1 MDKGPGQYK
10 FAIAIFA
17 VGFAVGA
24 AGAVVG
30 FHFYGLSPQHFGIEV
45 GKTVL
50 ALGTGLILGG
60 ALKVMLDQY
69 QAAQQKQAQEH
80 ELHERLLSDLRNIHD
95 QAETARLT
103 IAAHRSAK
111 AYGEQMQRLIGCQV
125 GLLKI
130 KRSIDLR
137 PTLKDVS
144 EKAQCLAGMIGYLRA
159 LQHEYTA
166 NYSEVADCQRYDT
179 AVSQRRLEEL
189 TTTGARFD
197 PNRDASH
204 DAWDLLS
211 DKTKFPVLD
220 DFTGCGPN
228 YGTQFRDPLNEVAAL
243 LLHTPKPHLD
253 AAAFDGN
260 VEELAKKIK
269 SAVLEK
275 AS

>member
-1 MDKGPGQYK
+1 
-10 FAIAIFA
+10 
-17 VGFAVGA
+17 
-24 AGAVVG
+24 
-30 FHFYGLSPQHFGIEV
+30 
-45 GKTVL
+45 
-50 ALGTGLILGG
+50 
-60 ALKVMLDQY
+60 
-69 QAAQQKQAQEH
+69 
-80 ELHERLLSDLRNIHD
+80 
-95 QAETARLT
+95 
-103 IAAHRSAK
+103 
-111 AYGEQMQRLIGCQV
+111 MQRLIGCQV

-166 NYSEVADCQRYDT
+166 NYSEVADCQRYHT
-179 AVSQRRLEEL
+179 AVSQRRLAEL

-197 PNRDASH
+197 PDRDASH

-220 DFTGCGPN
+220 DFTGCGPS